1 MQHDFSKPSHVTS
14 AEELK
19 RKQRLPIYMLILIGL
34 FLVAMLSFLIS
45 HTV

>member
-19 RKQRLPIYMLILIGL
+19 RKQRLPIYMLILIGM

-45 HTV
+45 HAI